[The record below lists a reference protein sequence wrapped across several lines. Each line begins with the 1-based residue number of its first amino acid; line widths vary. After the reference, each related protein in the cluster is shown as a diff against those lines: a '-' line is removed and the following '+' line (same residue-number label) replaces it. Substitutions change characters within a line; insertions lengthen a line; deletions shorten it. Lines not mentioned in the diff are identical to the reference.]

1 MCTPIGPARGDLNP
15 LQRLDPTRL
24 IVTAVLEGVALACE
38 RDWRLLFEG
47 LNLSVS
53 AGDMLQVSGPNGA
66 GKTSLL
72 RMLCGLL
79 PPSAG
84 EVRFEGQPL
93 PGAARA
99 LAANLLWLGHAP
111 AVTLSLTPRENLAA
125 LCALGT
131 PATPEAIDAA
141 LAEMGLGGFEAQAC
155 HGLSAGQ
162 KRRVALA
169 RLHLSPPSLWL
180 LDEPFTAL
188 DAATV
193 VRLEAHLAAHCESG
207 GMVVFTAHHGVS
219 TRPARYRELVLE
231 AAV

>member
-1 MCTPIGPARGDLNP
+1 M
-15 LQRLDPTRL
+15 
-24 IVTAVLEGVALACE
+24 TAVLEGVALACE

-53 AGDMLQVSGPNGA
+53 AGDLLQVSGPNGC

-84 EVRFEGQPL
+84 QVRFRGQPL
-93 PGAARA
+93 PGGSRA

-111 AVTLSLTPRENLAA
+111 AVTQGLTPRENLAA

-131 PATPEAIDAA
+131 PATLDAIDAA
-141 LAEMGLGGFEAQAC
+141 LETVGLGGFETQPC
-155 HGLSAGQ
+155 HSLSAGQ
-162 KRRVALA
+162 VRRVALA
-169 RLHLSPPSLWL
+169 RLHLNPPPLWL

-193 VRLEAHLAAHCESG
+193 ARFEQHLTAHCEGG
-207 GMVVFTAHHGVS
+207 GMVVLTAHHNLA
-219 TRPARYRELVLE
+219 TRPARYRELVLG
-231 AAV
+231 AAA

>member
-1 MCTPIGPARGDLNP
+1 VYSYRPGAWGLEP

-24 IVTAVLEGVALACE
+24 TLTAVLEGLALACE

-47 LNLSVS
+47 LNLSVNP
-53 AGDMLQVSGPNGA
+53 GDMLKVCGPNGA

-84 EVRFEGQPL
+84 EVHFEGQPL

-99 LAANLLWLGHAP
+99 LAANVLWLGHAP

-125 LCALGT
+125 LCALGA
-131 PATPEAIDAA
+131 PATPRAIDAA
-141 LAEMGLGGFEAQAC
+141 LAEMGLGGFEGQPC
-155 HGLSAGQ
+155 HSLSAGQ
-162 KRRVALA
+162 ARRVALA
-169 RLHLSPPSLWL
+169 RLHLNPPSLWL

-188 DAATV
+188 DAATL
-193 VRLEAHLAAHCESG
+193 VRLEAHLAAHCERG
-207 GMVVFTAHHGVS
+207 GMVVFTAHHEVS
-219 TRPARYRELVLE
+219 TRPARYCELVLE
-231 AAV
+231 AVA